1 MTRKGKISF
10 THVNG
15 RVRMVRN
22 IIFFIILSNEWS
34 QCIILYA
41 SLRVDLEA
49 CVLSATISRIPI
61 LNRS

>member
-1 MTRKGKISF
+1 MTCKGKISF

-22 IIFFIILSNEWS
+22 ITFFIILSNEWS
-34 QCIILYA
+34 GCIILNA

-49 CVLSATISRIPI
+49 CVLRCDYIKNTDFK
-61 LNRS
+61 